1 MNEEDPLYNEYVK
14 RKESE
19 INIDEDVEM
28 SQIKSPIGDE

>member
-19 INIDEDVEM
+19 IKIDEDVEM